1 MKLQKIKLIGLLALI
16 LAFSIIISHF
26 IAAVAI
32 IGIPI
37 IISLATGLVM
47 FTDNGLSLFIK
58 AVIAY
63 LFIGLNDIGIKL
75 FAGGIHDYEGLGWI
89 HMMLFIGLV
98 PSFIMLIIET
108 FRDKNSTIW
117 TKLGSIILFGA
128 LISIH
133 FLLFKK
139 LGVPAGASL

>member
-1 MKLQKIKLIGLLALI
+1 MKIQKIQLIGLLVLI
-16 LAFSIIISHF
+16 LALSIIISHF

-32 IGIPI
+32 IGLPV
-37 IISLATGLVM
+37 IISLATGLIM
-47 FTDNGLSLFIK
+47 FTDNGFSILTK

-98 PSFIMLIIET
+98 PSIIMLLIGT
-108 FRDKNSTIW
+108 FRDKNSNIW
-117 TKLGSIILFGA
+117 IKLGSILIFVI
-128 LISIH
+128 LISVH

-139 LGVPAGASL
+139 LGVPVS

>member
-1 MKLQKIKLIGLLALI
+1 MLI
-16 LAFSIIISHF
+16 LALSIIMSHF
-26 IAAVAI
+26 LAAVAI

-37 IISLATGLVM
+37 IISLATGLIM
-47 FTDNGLSLFIK
+47 FIDNGLGILIK
-58 AVIAY
+58 VVIAY

-98 PSFIMLIIET
+98 PSLIMLLIGT

-117 TKLGSIILFGA
+117 TKLGAIIIFVA
-128 LISIH
+128 LISAH
-133 FLLFKK
+133 FQLFKK
-139 LGVPAGASL
+139 LGIPLS